1 MDLRLHHC
9 TCNIKGVS
17 YSSGRAR
24 LPTMRGYGDALFR
37 NPVKCIKH
45 SIQNKKIFTIILL
58 LLHFASL
65 NLPKLARIPSTA
77 QYAALLLLPVLQ
89 ATRSEFGALKD
100 EIKSTATKFLVKMFK
115 LVVFCVG
122 SAR

>member
-1 MDLRLHHC
+1 MDLRRHHC

-17 YSSGRAR
+17 YSSGLAR
-24 LPTMRGYGDALFR
+24 LPTMWRYGDALFR
-37 NPVKCIKH
+37 NPKCIKR

-58 LLHFASL
+58 LLQFAPL

-77 QYAALLLLPVLQ
+77 QYAALLLLPALQ

-100 EIKSTATKFLVKMFK
+100 EVKSTATKFLVEIFK

-122 SAR
+122 SAK